1 MKMMEV
7 FILKFQTIAQY
18 QIPEILSRWY
28 GVCLCMYYVWYGV
41 CLCVCVCACVCVCVC
56 VYVSTYAW
64 MCVVCMCMYIDYKR
78 YF

>member
-28 GVCLCMYYVWYGV
+28 VY
-41 CLCVCVCACVCVCVC
+41 LCVCRMCLERVSECTHACVF
-56 VYVSTYAW
+56 
-64 MCVVCMCMYIDYKR
+64 M
-78 YF
+78 

>member
-28 GVCLCMYYVWYGV
+28 V
-41 CLCVCVCACVCVCVC
+41 VCACVRACVCTC
-56 VYVSTYAW
+56 TCIRVYVD
-64 MCVVCMCMYIDYKR
+64 M
-78 YF
+78 